1 MCLYLVGTEPL
12 QITLSNVFREFLI
25 LSFELCNVCIKMLAA
40 FRHVYVVG
48 SPAQKRHC
56 NTEQE
61 VLCSDRV
68 RSDVH
73 HSCQLAFLR
82 AKPSLLTRLARH
94 VAGPVKRCAEPFFL
108 KVIGTK
114 VPCVPKMRSRARLKS
129 YVCTVTFKKSARQLS
144 VDSKGRRVDC
154 AKKSRGR
161 TGPHAPPLHRR
172 PRSGL
177 QS

>member
-1 MCLYLVGTEPL
+1 
-12 QITLSNVFREFLI
+12 
-25 LSFELCNVCIKMLAA
+25 MLAA

-144 VDSKGRRVDC
+144 VDSKDRRVDC
-154 AKKSRGR
+154 AKTAKAEQDRTHLLSVDGHDLVANRNLLRVGR
-161 TGPHAPPLHRR
+161 CAARA
-172 PRSGL
+172 
-177 QS
+177 